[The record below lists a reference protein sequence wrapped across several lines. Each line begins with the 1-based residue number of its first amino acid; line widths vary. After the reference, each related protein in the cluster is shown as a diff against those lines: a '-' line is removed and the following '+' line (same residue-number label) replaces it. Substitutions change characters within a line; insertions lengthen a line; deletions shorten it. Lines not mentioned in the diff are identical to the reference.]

1 MIIKSGTFYFSYR
14 INNFYFLLGNLYRDF
29 IWWETIEKKVENL
42 KIPQTVINIK
52 MTINS
57 RNKLGKATKKNN
69 EKILRLIDIENRKK
83 KNCTKRN
90 FIKAKKR

>member
-1 MIIKSGTFYFSYR
+1 M
-14 INNFYFLLGNLYRDF
+14 
-29 IWWETIEKKVENL
+29 

-83 KNCTKRN
+83 KTVQKLYKSEKEIIDKVYKKKTKE
-90 FIKAKKR
+90 IKIEIGKI

>member
-1 MIIKSGTFYFSYR
+1 MERFILVIELIIFIFFLFS
-14 INNFYFLLGNLYRDF
+14 GNLYRDF

>member
-1 MIIKSGTFYFSYR
+1 MERFILVIELIIFIFFLFS
-14 INNFYFLLGNLYRDF
+14 GNLYCDF

>member
-1 MIIKSGTFYFSYR
+1 
-14 INNFYFLLGNLYRDF
+14 
-29 IWWETIEKKVENL
+29 
-42 KIPQTVINIK
+42 

>member
-1 MIIKSGTFYFSYR
+1 MERFILVIELILFIFFLFS
-14 INNFYFLLGNLYRDF
+14 GNLYCDF